1 MTERRGDTLLF
12 HTPPVIAAQA
22 AVGGKKESD
31 GPLAAGFDELTT
43 DNRLGQC
50 SWEAAEKQLQLRA
63 ARLCLQ
69 KAALPAERVDLALAG
84 DLQAQC
90 TASGYALR
98 ELGVPFAGL
107 VVEAASGKAQD
118 VVTALESYKQDQVAF
133 YGNYAE
139 FAQAQSN
146 VENAIISSKGDR
158 VVMVIASNECT
169 ADLNSAVDSALNS

>member
-22 AVGGKKESD
+22 AAGGKKESE

-69 KAALPAERVDLALAG
+69 KAGLPAEQVDLALAG

-107 VVEAASGKAQD
+107 
-118 VVTALESYKQDQVAF
+118 F
-133 YGNYAE
+133 R
-139 FAQAQSN
+139 
-146 VENAIISSKGDR
+146 IIG
-158 VVMVIASNECT
+158 
-169 ADLNSAVDSALNS
+169 

>member
-22 AVGGKKESD
+22 AVGGKKESE

-50 SWEAAEKQLQLRA
+50 GWEAAEKQLQLRA

-69 KAALPAERVDLALAG
+69 KASLPAERVDLALAG

-90 TASGYALR
+90 TASGYALPA
-98 ELGVPFAGL
+98 ELRRGAHPYRAVDGHRRRVLP
-107 VVEAASGKAQD
+107 AASGRAGGGHCRRNPWPG
-118 VVTALESYKQDQVAF
+118 AGL
-133 YGNYAE
+133 
-139 FAQAQSN
+139 
-146 VENAIISSKGDR
+146 
-158 VVMVIASNECT
+158 
-169 ADLNSAVDSALNS
+169 

>member
-43 DNRLGQC
+43 DNRLGQR

-84 DLQAQC
+84 GLAGAVHRLRLRAAGAGRALC
-90 TASGYALR
+90 GGCSGRAAPWPR
-98 ELGVPFAGL
+98 RWRWARRCAAAGRRR
-107 VVEAASGKAQD
+107 
-118 VVTALESYKQDQVAF
+118 T
-133 YGNYAE
+133 
-139 FAQAQSN
+139 
-146 VENAIISSKGDR
+146 
-158 VVMVIASNECT
+158 CWP
-169 ADLNSAVDSALNS
+169 